1 LAESEII
8 YDQNEIELIGNV
20 ILNFINIEDFY
31 RSFQVKKINRKKIDQ
46 IKLDFK
52 YNFDNKKI
60 SFDNVRIDNLPNL
73 EVQKF
78 LDDFNNDM
86 KKILNKITFKNFVSD
101 FLETY
106 SG

>member
-1 LAESEII
+1 M
-8 YDQNEIELIGNV
+8 
-20 ILNFINIEDFY
+20 
-31 RSFQVKKINRKKIDQ
+31 
-46 IKLDFK
+46 DFK